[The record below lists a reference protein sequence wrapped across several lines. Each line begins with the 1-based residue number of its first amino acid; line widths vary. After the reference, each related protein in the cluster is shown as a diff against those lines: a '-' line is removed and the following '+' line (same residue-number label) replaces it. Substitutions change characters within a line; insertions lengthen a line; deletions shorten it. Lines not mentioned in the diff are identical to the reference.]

1 MNLNSLIKKL
11 NEDDNYV
18 NLLSRSEKKNKEKL
32 FRKYCKNNL

>member
-18 NLLSRSEKKNKEKL
+18 NLLSRSEKNKEKL

>member
-18 NLLSRSEKKNKEKL
+18 NLLSRSEKKQ
-32 FRKYCKNNL
+32 RKVI

>member
-18 NLLSRSEKKNKEKL
+18 NLLSRSEKKTKKSYLENIVK
-32 FRKYCKNNL
+32 